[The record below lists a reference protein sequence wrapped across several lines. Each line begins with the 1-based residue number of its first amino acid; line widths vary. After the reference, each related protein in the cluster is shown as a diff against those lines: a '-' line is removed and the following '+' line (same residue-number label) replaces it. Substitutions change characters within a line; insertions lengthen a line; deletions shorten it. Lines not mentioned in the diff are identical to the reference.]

1 MEWSTEKLRE
11 CFLRYFSSR
20 SHKVVESSSVV
31 PQDDGTLL
39 FTNSGMVQFKKNL
52 LGVRDDLSRACS
64 VQRCIRA
71 GGKHNDL
78 DDVGKDNYHHTYF
91 EMLGNWSFGDYF
103 KEKAIEYAWGFLVDE
118 LKLDKERLY
127 VTYYDELDKESKEI
141 WHRYLPS
148 SRIIAAPYE
157 DNFWEMGETGPCG
170 PCTEI
175 HYDRV
180 GGRDAS
186 SLVNTGD
193 PTVIEIWN
201 VVFIEYNRTGSGLV
215 PLDRKCIDTGIG
227 LERLLSILIGVE
239 SNYLIDSFGMIIKA
253 IEERC
258 GHVYSD
264 GMGNKDVAFRVV
276 ADHCRTIA
284 VCVHDK
290 VDFGSEGIG
299 YVLRRILRRTVRYSH
314 EVLGL
319 NTGEIAKLVGIA
331 ADAIGIKLDEVEC
344 VDKEERLFMKTLRKG
359 IERFKKL
366 VDCEGKISGE
376 DLFVLYDTY
385 GFPVDLTELMAAEQG
400 VEIDYANF
408 ESCKQKAK
416 EASRKIKDIGID
428 ENVIPVGI
436 VTDDSHKY
444 NSNDVSGKWM
454 FGVVNGDVVY
464 ECDRMPEE
472 VEVGVVF
479 DKTCFYAECGGQVA
493 DIGEIVFEEEGLDG
507 KKNEIGI
514 FRVVDVQVMKGSVVH
529 KGILNGR
536 MSLHANLRYDC
547 EYRKRIMRNHTG
559 THLLNFFLRKV
570 IKTEQRGSLVDA
582 EKLRFDFEG
591 RKLTDK
597 ELEDIENSINEFIAS
612 RVPVNV
618 MNVCREDALRMAGV
632 VRMRNEEYPE
642 IVRIISMENED
653 DLVQEMCGGTHVC
666 NVSEVKRFRI
676 LKESGVSANTRRIVA
691 VTGETAEELDQEVE
705 KYVARLQIGEV
716 VSMDKAVPLLCKQMI
731 EKQNVEN
738 KKKQEEVYRA
748 RYNKNKEEVVKLMK
762 MAKEQGSDRICYCYE
777 SSGLGSEKDMCRWV
791 SMLCEEV
798 IMNGIKC
805 FVYGMS
811 GSECIVAVN
820 AADITVMKSRLENEY
835 PGSHLRISKGMVQ
848 GSVCSRLKIG
858 DAERMLSGE

>member
-31 PQDDGTLL
+31 PHDDDTLL

-175 HYDRV
+175 HYDRF

-186 SLVNTGD
+186 LLVNAGD
-193 PTVIEIWN
+193 PSVIEIWN
-201 VVFIEYNRTGSGLV
+201 IVFIEYNRTSSGLV

-227 LERLLSILIGVE
+227 LERLLSILMGVE
-239 SNYLIDSFGMIIKA
+239 SNYLIDSFGTIIRA

-264 GMGNKDVAFRVV
+264 GMDSKDVAFRVV

-290 VDFGSEGIG
+290 VDFGSEGVG
-299 YVLRRILRRTVRYSH
+299 YVLRRILRRAVRYSH

-319 NTGEIAKLVGIA
+319 KAGEIGKVVRIA
-331 ADAIGIKLDEVEC
+331 ADAIGIGLEEIEC
-344 VDKEERLFMKTLRKG
+344 VDKEERLFMKTLRNG

-366 VDCEGKISGE
+366 VECEGKINGE
-376 DLFVLYDTY
+376 NLFVLYDTY
-385 GFPVDLTELMAAEQG
+385 GFPVDLTELMAAEKG

-416 EASRKIKDIGID
+416 EASKKARGTGID
-428 ENVIPVGI
+428 ESMIPVGMS
-436 VTDDSHKY
+436 TDDSYKY
-444 NSNDVSGKWM
+444 GTNDVCGRWM
-454 FGVVNGDVVY
+454 FGVVDGNVVY
-464 ECDRMPEE
+464 EYDRMPEG

-493 DIGEIVFEEEGLDG
+493 DIGEIVFEEEDLNERR
-507 KKNEIGI
+507 NEIGV
-514 FRVVDVQVMKGSVVH
+514 FRVVDVQLMNGSVVH
-529 KGILNGR
+529 RGTLSGR
-536 MSLHANLRYDC
+536 MSLHARLRYDC

-570 IKTEQRGSLVDA
+570 MKTEQRGSLVDA

-591 RKLTDK
+591 RRLTNE
-597 ELEDIENSINEFIAS
+597 ELEGVENGINEFIGSKA
-612 RVPVNV
+612 PVEV
-618 MNVCREDALRMAGV
+618 INVCRDEALQMPGV

-642 IVRIISMENED
+642 EVRIIAMNNGEHQIE
-653 DLVQEMCGGTHVC
+653 EMCGGTHVC
-666 NVSEVKRFRI
+666 NVSDVKKFRI

-691 VTGETAEELDQEVE
+691 VTGEAAEELDSEAE
-705 KYVARLQIGEV
+705 KYVARLQIGDV
-716 VSMDKAVPLLCKQMI
+716 VNVDKAVPLLRKQMI
-731 EKQNVEN
+731 EKQNLEN
-738 KKKQEEVYRA
+738 KKRQEEVYRV
-748 RYNKNKEEVVKLMK
+748 RYNKNKEEIIKLVK
-762 MAKEQGSDRICYCYE
+762 AAQEQEKGGVCYCYE
-777 SSGLGSEKDMCRWV
+777 SAGLGSEKDMCRWV

-798 IMNGIKC
+798 MRNGMAC
-805 FVYGMS
+805 FVYGVS
-811 GSECIVAVN
+811 GRECIVAVN
-820 AADITVMKSRLENEY
+820 ATDNMAMKSKLEKEY
-835 PGSHLRISKGMVQ
+835 IGSHLRISKGMVQ
-848 GSVCSRLKIG
+848 GNICSRLEIG
-858 DAERMLSGE
+858 DAERMLCGE